1 MPSSSSHSVI
11 IFFYPK
17 TKILTVEVFKNVECD
32 RLMSTHKKFVLKELR
47 IMIYSQFLES
57 YKSVTL
63 GCMAEAFGVSE
74 EFLDR

>member
-1 MPSSSSHSVI
+1 
-11 IFFYPK
+11 
-17 TKILTVEVFKNVECD
+17 
-32 RLMSTHKKFVLKELR
+32 
-47 IMIYSQFLES
+47 MIYSQFLES